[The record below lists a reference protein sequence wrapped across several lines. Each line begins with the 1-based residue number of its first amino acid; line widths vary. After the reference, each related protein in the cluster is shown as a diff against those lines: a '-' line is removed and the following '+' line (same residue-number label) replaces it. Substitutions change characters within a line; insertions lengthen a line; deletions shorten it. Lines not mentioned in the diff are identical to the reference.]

1 MKVFVISIE
10 EENSLR
16 LNTFLC
22 QSFFQN
28 GNLEYTKVGVK
39 GGELSAKEYFEL
51 AVKGRDKPLTPGE
64 LGCTLSH
71 LAALKRFLET
81 SDEFA
86 LILEDDAILK
96 NDLSYQMLSDGLSK
110 IDLPKNLLL
119 SIGGIQ
125 MKECRKVRGKFCEFS
140 LLNKK
145 VLKVVPDFY
154 HRVNYTVSY
163 IVDRK
168 MAKTLLEYHKPVRRA
183 DDWSYLYDFDTSSN
197 ILMTYLVDHPV
208 VKKGE
213 GNKSLSLIEN
223 ERVDN
228 TSILKSKYGSG
239 IRKNLAKLINS
250 KYNL

>member
-183 DDWSYLYDFDTSSN
+183 DDWSCLYDFDTSSN

-208 VKKGE
+208 VEKGE

>member
-10 EENSLR
+10 EENSPR
-16 LNTFLC
+16 LNSFLC
-22 QSFFQN
+22 QPFFQN

-51 AVKGRDKPLTPGE
+51 AVKGREKPLTPGE

-125 MKECRKVRGKFCEFS
+125 MKECRKVRGKFCDFS
-140 LLNKK
+140 LLDKK

-168 MAKTLLEYHKPVRRA
+168 MAKTLLEYHKPARRA

-208 VKKGE
+208 IDKGE
-213 GNKSLSLIEN
+213 RDQGLSIIES
-223 ERVDN
+223 ERN
-228 TSILKSKYGSG
+228 TTADLLKSKYGTNL
-239 IRKNLAKLINS
+239 RKSIAKI
-250 KYNL
+250 KFKKFTI

>member
-168 MAKTLLEYHKPVRRA
+168 MAKTLLEYHKPARRA

-208 VKKGE
+208 IDKGE
-213 GNKSLSLIEN
+213 RDQGLSIIES
-223 ERVDN
+223 ERN
-228 TSILKSKYGSG
+228 TTADLLKSKYGTNL
-239 IRKNLAKLINS
+239 RKSIAKI
-250 KYNL
+250 KFKKFTI

>member
-125 MKECRKVRGKFCEFS
+125 MKECRKVRGKFCDFS
-140 LLNKK
+140 LLDKK

-168 MAKTLLEYHKPVRRA
+168 MAKTLLEYHKPARRA

-208 VKKGE
+208 IDKGE
-213 GNKSLSLIEN
+213 RDQGLSIIES
-223 ERVDN
+223 ERN
-228 TSILKSKYGSG
+228 TTADLLKSKYGTNL
-239 IRKNLAKLINS
+239 RKSIAKI
-250 KYNL
+250 KFKKFTI

>member
-96 NDLSYQMLSDGLSK
+96 NDLSYQMLSDGLNK

-125 MKECRKVRGKFCEFS
+125 MKECRKVRGKFCDFS
-140 LLNKK
+140 LLDKK

-168 MAKTLLEYHKPVRRA
+168 MAKTLLEYHKPARRA

-208 VKKGE
+208 IDKGE
-213 GNKSLSLIEN
+213 RDQGLSIIES
-223 ERVDN
+223 ERN
-228 TSILKSKYGSG
+228 TTADLLKSKYGTNL
-239 IRKNLAKLINS
+239 RKSIAKI
-250 KYNL
+250 KFKKFTI

>member
-96 NDLSYQMLSDGLSK
+96 NNLSYQMLSDGLSK

-183 DDWSYLYDFDTSSN
+183 DDWSYLYDFDTSSK

-208 VKKGE
+208 IDKGE
-213 GNKSLSLIEN
+213 RDQGLSIIES
-223 ERVDN
+223 ERN
-228 TSILKSKYGSG
+228 TTADLLKSKYGTNL
-239 IRKNLAKLINS
+239 RKSIAKI
-250 KYNL
+250 KFKKFTI

>member
-119 SIGGIQ
+119 SISGIQ

-168 MAKTLLEYHKPVRRA
+168 MAKTLLEYHKPARRA

-208 VKKGE
+208 IDKGE
-213 GNKSLSLIEN
+213 RDQGLSIIES
-223 ERVDN
+223 ERN
-228 TSILKSKYGSG
+228 TTADLLKSKYGTNL
-239 IRKNLAKLINS
+239 RKSIAKI
-250 KYNL
+250 KFKKFTI

>member
-96 NDLSYQMLSDGLSK
+96 NDLSYQMLSDGLNK

-125 MKECRKVRGKFCEFS
+125 MKECRKVRGEFCDFS
-140 LLNKK
+140 LLDKK

-168 MAKTLLEYHKPVRRA
+168 MAKTLLEYHKPARRA
-183 DDWSYLYDFDTSSN
+183 DDWSYLYDFDSSTN

-208 VKKGE
+208 IEKGE

-228 TSILKSKYGSG
+228 TSTLKSKYGSG
-239 IRKNLAKLINS
+239 IRKNLAKF
-250 KYNL
+250 KYETYKI